1 MKLKSKL
8 FATFVAL
15 ILAGGALVG
24 CGQQP
29 QPEPEKYKVILPVG
43 AQDYTIAGINSEGY
57 IAGANVSFTV
67 TVTNED
73 KEINTVKYDN
83 TVLTATTPGA
93 YAFVMP
99 EKDVT
104 LAVTLKDV
112 KKYALSITPEVL
124 KVDGQVEAELVLGT
138 DPVARFTLSA
148 KAGAEHVAIEDKIVK
163 GLSEG
168 DVTLAAT
175 VDNKEVAT
183 LNLTVAKSEIMS
195 IADALDEAIVEA
207 PCNAK
212 TGKNANMSSP
222 KLVHGKVIA
231 ISNGKGQTSVN
242 VIIDDGTAALVL
254 MVGKN
259 ANDPAPVAVGDVF
272 KVETVLTN
280 YYGLFEGIA
289 ADASTGGSAGY
300 LAADD
305 LVAMEK
311 DITPSLN
318 APVAMSAEEYK
329 AYYDAAAINGAASGD
344 NRTYT
349 EIKYAT
355 ITGTCKEVSG
365 KSDSGIVYEVSEG
378 LYLDA
383 DMTPEGVVTAQVGKT
398 STFDA
403 FLIGINSQKT
413 KSNIIAT
420 AQRAKAIETLTIS
433 ETTKSLLK
441 NNSFTLTYTV
451 APADSW
457 GVESWESSDKT
468 VAKVD
473 EKGVVTAQNKGGEA
487 TITLTVGDKTATC
500 AVTVSAED
508 VPATAAVLNK
518 TELALE
524 FPGEAETLVATP
536 TPNPTT
542 DVAQWSSSDATVAK
556 VEDGKVTPLKVGTA
570 TITVKYN
577 DNVSATCAVTV
588 TAKHGTVKTD
598 PLTVDEAYAV
608 SELVKE
614 NNKDDGITYFIKAVI
629 VSVGS
634 FNTQYK
640 NIDVN
645 AQTTDGKVFIL
656 YRLSK
661 YIDAEGAAKSLTAE
675 EAAKLVVG
683 AEIVAAAKIT
693 KYNTTHETVSSGVI
707 HSIDATQIRY
717 VGITAADGKSS
728 VDVGK
733 TLQLTAK
740 AYPEAVGSEAT
751 FAWASSSTAIATVSD
766 AGVVTG
772 VAEGKVTITATTGTI
787 VGKIELD
794 VSVALPE
801 GAVKVEK
808 TSLIGLKALDKDNQ
822 EATISA
828 STTNGTQFKQ
838 IVIDDVAS
846 MSVNIDGNNG
856 KIYGSGTEWRLY
868 QTNNP
873 KLKVSV
879 ADGYKILYVKVVFT
893 ISNTAILKLG
903 DATVASGELVEIA
916 GTPASVEFTV
926 GNSGSATNGQIK
938 VKGITVVYMAN
949 A

>member
-112 KKYALSITPEVL
+112 KKYALSITPAEL

-183 LNLTVAKSEIMS
+183 LNITVAKSDIMS
-195 IADALDEAIVEA
+195 IEDALDAAIVEA
-207 PCNAK
+207 PCNEK
-212 TGKNANMSSP
+212 TGKDAAMSSP
-222 KLVHGKVIA
+222 MLIHGKVIA
-231 ISNGKGQTSVN
+231 VSNGKDQGSVN
-242 VIIDDGTAALVL
+242 VVIDDGTAALVL
-254 MVGKN
+254 MVSKN
-259 ANDPAPVAVGDVF
+259 AADPAPVEVGDVF
-272 KVETVLTN
+272 KVETVLMN
-280 YYGLFEGIA
+280 YFGLFEGIA
-289 ADASTGGSAGY
+289 ADAATGTSGNY
-300 LAADD
+300 LAAED
-305 LVAMEK
+305 LIPMEK
-311 DITPSLN
+311 EITPSLN
-318 APVAMSAEEYK
+318 APVAMSATEYK
-329 AYYDAAAINGAASGD
+329 AYYDAAAINGKKTGD
-344 NRTYT
+344 NRTWT

-365 KSDSGIVYEVSEG
+365 KSDSGFVYEVSEG

-403 FLIGINSQKT
+403 FLIGINSSKT

-441 NNSFTLTYTV
+441 NNSFKLTYTV
-451 APADSW
+451 TPADSW
-457 GVESWESSDKT
+457 GVESWKSSDET
-468 VAKVD
+468 VAVVED
-473 EKGVVTAQNKGGEA
+473 GVVTAQNKGGEA

-508 VPATAAVLNK
+508 VPATAAALDK

-524 FPGEAETLVATP
+524 FPGDAKELKVTP

-542 DVAQWSSSDATVAK
+542 EVPQWSVEDETVASVK
-556 VEDGKVTPLKVGTA
+556 DGVVTPLKVGT
-570 TITVKYN
+570 TKVIVKYN
-577 DNVSATCAVTV
+577 DTAKAECAVTV
-588 TAKHGTVKTD
+588 TALHGTTAED
-598 PLTVDEAYAV
+598 PLTPAEAHEIGVKLGNKNV
-608 SELVKE
+608 SKYVYYVTGVVTAFYGS
-614 NNKDDGITYFIKAVI
+614 NNKSPYLDNTLFEVQVKSWGDDDAKVVKGAQIKAHGKLYSGGANYTKFDGTPTI
-629 VSVGS
+629 DSVDNS
-634 FNTQYK
+634 
-640 NIDVN
+640 V
-645 AQTTDGKVFIL
+645 
-656 YRLSK
+656 
-661 YIDAEGAAKSLTAE
+661 
-675 EAAKLVVG
+675 
-683 AEIVAAAKIT
+683 
-693 KYNTTHETVSSGVI
+693 
-707 HSIDATQIRY
+707 IRY
-717 VGITAADGKSS
+717 VEITGADNKTS
-728 VDVGK
+728 VDMGK
-733 TLQLTAK
+733 TLQLAAK
-740 AYPEAVGSEAT
+740 AYPEAVGAEAT
-751 FAWASSSTAIATVSD
+751 FTWASKAEAIATVSD
-766 AGVVTG
+766 AGLVSG
-772 VAEGKVTITATTGTI
+772 VSAGKAVITATTGTV
-787 VGKIELD
+787 VGSLEIE
-794 VSVALPE
+794 VSIPLPE
-801 GAVKVEK
+801 GAVKVEV
-808 TSLIGLKALDKDNQ
+808 TTLIGLKAVAKDGT
-822 EATISA
+822 ETTISS
-828 STTNGTQFKQ
+828 STSSSVNYKQ
-838 IVIDDVAS
+838 IILSDTVS
-846 MSVNIDGNNG
+846 LSVNPDGNNG
-856 KIYGSGTEWRLY
+856 KIYSSGTDWRLY
-868 QTNNP
+868 ESNNA
-873 KLKVSV
+873 KLKVNVGS
-879 ADGYKILYVKVVFT
+879 ANKLLYVKFVYNSGKNGSLVYNEENLA
-893 ISNTAILKLG
+893 SNVLQAI
-903 DATVASGELVEIA
+903 SGEQSEIEL
-916 GTPASVEFTV
+916 SVIHT
-926 GNSGSATNGQIK
+926 SGSDKGNVQIK
-938 VKGITVVYMAN
+938 QVTVIYVAK
-949 A
+949 